1 MAIFFI
7 YAGSKAIQYMNN
19 YSSAAKAN
27 LSENTVVKSVADSIN
42 LQVPFIT
49 QAPFMLW
56 KTYPFETTC
65 EETCA
70 LMMHYY
76 LSGIK
81 TVDENITKQEILSIV
96 DFENKTYGFSDDT
109 NAAETARFIRDY
121 YKYDAQV
128 YYNISIDDIKREL
141 NEGNPVIVPT
151 AGRLLFNPNFTPPGP
166 ISHEILIKGY
176 DSEGFI
182 TNDPGTYRTGADKKY
197 SYKIL
202 ENALHNLDHATKN
215 ADGPSAM
222 IVVTLPKTAK

>member
-1 MAIFFI
+1 MERKNDI
-7 YAGSKAIQYMNN
+7 YLIVIAFLTPLILFLAVVFWQHMNN

-27 LSENTVVKSVADSIN
+27 LSENTVVKSLADSIN

-121 YKYDAQV
+121 YKYNAQV

-151 AGRLLFNPNFTPPGP
+151 AGRLLFNPDFTPPGP
-166 ISHEILIKGY
+166 IYIGCSLARLVLVG
-176 DSEGFI
+176 
-182 TNDPGTYRTGADKKY
+182 
-197 SYKIL
+197 
-202 ENALHNLDHATKN
+202 
-215 ADGPSAM
+215 
-222 IVVTLPKTAK
+222 TLPDGNFGAR